1 MLYGVSGIF
10 FCFFLFISSVIHDL
24 LRILSSAYPVL
35 LKHIV
40 SGNWTN
46 ASASAFANF
55 YTEMSKN
62 CKHILCFQK
71 PIHLVILTHVKFA
84 GPHFSAYEEE
94 ETPVPHLIS
103 LEKGVVLEIGPGSGT
118 QLPRFN
124 AEAVTR
130 VYGIEPNGTFIPILA
145 AKAAALP
152 ELKDKYTIIHAAF
165 ENVEILED
173 HGVVE
178 GSVDTVVC
186 MQVLCSV
193 DNLPTTCKSIHALLK
208 PGGHLLFWEH
218 QNSSDMLTNW
228 MQSEFSHSTMLSD
241 RAAEY
246 YRDLEFGQ
254 KTIDGWMLP

>member
-55 YTEMSKN
+55 YTEMS
-62 CKHILCFQK
+62 
-71 PIHLVILTHVKFA
+71 
-84 GPHFSAYEEE
+84 PHFSAYEEE

-103 LEKGVVLEIGPGSGT
+103 LAKGVVLEIGPGSGT

-173 HGVVE
+173 YGVVE

-228 MQSEFSHSTMLSD
+228 MQRIWNLVRRPLMGGCYLD
-241 RAAEY
+241 RDIESAISKAGEWEVVEMG
-246 YRDLEFGQ
+246 RDGVEGYDLMPRTWGCLR
-254 KTIDGWMLP
+254 KLG